1 MAQILTVTL
10 NPALDISASVDR
22 IVIGPKLR
30 CEGGRLDPGGG
41 GVNVSRAIRILG
53 GHSETFVATAGT
65 LGDLL
70 VEELRFEGIDPIR
83 FETTGQTRQSIS
95 VFEEETREQL
105 RLVLPGPVWN
115 EGRSDEVRQEILKHI
130 DGDWIVVASG
140 GLPRGLPSDFY
151 VTLNSSVIEA
161 GAKMILDTSGKALM
175 ASVKQVDKPYYVL
188 RMDRLEAEGLA
199 GRDFLSPS
207 DMAKFAK
214 QLVDEKIAEIVILA
228 RGAEG
233 SIFASKSGSFIIHP
247 PKVVPLSKV
256 GAGDSFVGALTK
268 ALANGENLRN
278 AGIYATAAAASAVQT
293 DATNLCEK
301 AVTEKFTGECVVS
314 EL

>member
-10 NPALDISASVDR
+10 NPALDISASVNR

-130 DGDWIVVASG
+130 DEDWIVVASG

-175 ASVKQVDKPYYVL
+175 SSVKQVDKPYYVL

-233 SIFASKSGSFIIHP
+233 SIFASESGSFIIHP

-301 AVTEKFTGECVVS
+301 NVTEKFTGECVVY